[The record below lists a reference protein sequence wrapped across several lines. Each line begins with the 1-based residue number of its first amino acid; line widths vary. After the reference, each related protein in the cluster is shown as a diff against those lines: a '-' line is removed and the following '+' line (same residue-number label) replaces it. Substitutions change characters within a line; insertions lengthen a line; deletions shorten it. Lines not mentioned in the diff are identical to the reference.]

1 MKHNNEIPNNH
12 FRKEWDLRVRTW
24 FNQPAR
30 KRRRRQARIAKAAKV
45 APRPIQKLRPVVR
58 CQTNKHNLRERL
70 GFGFSREELKAA
82 GIPINFA
89 STIGISVDKRRRNK
103 SEEAMSQN
111 VQRLKEYMD
120 KLILFPKNPAKPL
133 KGDSPKE
140 ALAQASQAKGPIL
153 GLPPKQEVEVTVRKI
168 TDEDKKVNAYRT
180 LRLNRMLKRVDGIRK
195 ERAKKAEEESEKKK
209 K

>member
-70 GFGFSREELKAA
+70 GFGFSREELKSA

-89 STIGISVDKRRRNK
+89 STIGIAVDKRRRNK
-103 SEEAMSQN
+103 SEEAMAQN

-140 ALAQASQAKGPIL
+140 ALANAAQVKGAVLGVPAKQDVDV
-153 GLPPKQEVEVTVRKI
+153 KVRKI
-168 TDEDKKVNAYRT
+168 TDEDKKSNAYRT

-195 ERAKKAEEESEKKK
+195 ERAKKEAEESAKKK